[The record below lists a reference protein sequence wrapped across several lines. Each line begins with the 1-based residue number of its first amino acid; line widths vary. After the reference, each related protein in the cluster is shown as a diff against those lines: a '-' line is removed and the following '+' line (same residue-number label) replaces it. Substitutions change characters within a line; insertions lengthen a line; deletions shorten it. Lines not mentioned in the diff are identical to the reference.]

1 MVLLGSTQRAHKALF
16 SQYGNMIA
24 LLLRFE
30 EILKE
35 QTSNMFGTTFFCIYI
50 YVHICIYIYIYTYV
64 FMHICRYR

>member
-35 QTSNMFGTTFFCIYI
+35 QTSNMFGTTFFLHIYMYT
-50 YVHICIYIYIYTYV
+50 YVFIYIYTYV